1 MMHNDDRPIGRFLSR
16 REALALF
23 GASATASLAPR
34 ASAQATEGGEVPAA
48 PDCVAQPEQT
58 EGPYFVDHVL
68 ERSDIRHDPATG
80 RISPGAPLAL
90 QVVLSRVT
98 PAGTC
103 AVLSGAQVDIWH
115 CDALGVYSDAR
126 DRTTDTI
133 GQQFLRGYQ
142 VTDRGG
148 VVRFNTIYP
157 GWYQGRAVHIHFK
170 IRVPGDGGRTDE
182 FTSQLY
188 FPDDLSDRVH
198 AAEPYAA
205 KKGQRL
211 LNSRDM
217 IFREGGTQLILPV
230 VEQGGAYAA
239 TYRIAMR
246 PGSSN
251 QPFGRSRRR
260 REA

>member
-1 MMHNDDRPIGRFLSR
+1 MMHNDDRPIGRFFELGGKRS
-16 REALALF
+16 ALF

-90 QVVLSRVT
+90 QFVLSRVT

-142 VTDRGG
+142 VTDGEGSFASTRSTRAGIKAERSIFISRYACPG
-148 VVRFNTIYP
+148 TAAAPTSSHRSCTFPTISAIVCMR
-157 GWYQGRAVHIHFK
+157 Q
-170 IRVPGDGGRTDE
+170 
-182 FTSQLY
+182 
-188 FPDDLSDRVH
+188 
-198 AAEPYAA
+198 
-205 KKGQRL
+205 
-211 LNSRDM
+211 SRMLRRKDSVYS
-217 IFREGGTQLILPV
+217 IP
-230 VEQGGAYAA
+230 A
-239 TYRIAMR
+239 T
-246 PGSSN
+246 
-251 QPFGRSRRR
+251 
-260 REA
+260 